1 MSYLAIYRRF
11 RPNDFSHVV
20 GQEHVVTTL
29 INQIKTERIGHAY
42 LFCGAR
48 GTGKTTVARIFAKAI
63 NCLTPENGSPC
74 GHCEVCEKLASPNN
88 LDIIEMDAAS
98 NNKVDNVQEIRANV
112 QYPPVAGKYK
122 VYIIDEVHMLT
133 TEAFN
138 ALLKTL
144 EEPPKHA
151 VFILATTEPHKLPAT
166 ILSRCMR
173 FDFHL
178 VSEKVIEKLIE
189 DIYDEVGKK
198 YEKEAVSLIA
208 KSGEGSIRDAL
219 SLADLCI
226 SYGDEK
232 LTYKQVIDVLGAS
245 DSSKTATLLSSILRG
260 DVGKVLSVIEELS
273 GLGKSV
279 SVLTKDVLSMVRDVL
294 VVKTCLGA
302 RDILMLPNDEYDVL
316 SGISEL
322 GDNHRFL
329 RILEIFTAI
338 ETDLRYSTHPRI
350 VFEAAAVKASL
361 PQEDYNIDAL
371 ISRVTAL
378 EKTVESLVQNGVKVS
393 VTAQPAPNLEAE
405 TKSEKFAEV
414 EQKSAYKP
422 FIEEKSSSV
431 AVETAEKAEMPRMAE
446 SVNVQP
452 EKRLSGFDYVSD
464 SDAPPVEE
472 DYTPPENQ
480 MSFYGFDDVKPV
492 EPPKPAPAQTEPVTP
507 SPVPAQA
514 KPAEPVEKAFPQGIV
529 RDRVPDARLWGT
541 VIRKLRAEKH
551 IMLWIACQEL
561 DAKVEGESLVIY
573 AEGENEY
580 NLLVKKESLETLQS
594 IVSPL
599 APYRVK
605 IVGAHKEQTEDDKFR
620 KDAESVNA
628 MFDGKVD
635 IKD

>member
-11 RPNDFSHVV
+11 RPNDFSNVV

-63 NCLTPENGSPC
+63 NCLNPVNGSPC
-74 GHCEVCEKLASPNN
+74 GNCEVCQNLASPNN
-88 LDIIEMDAAS
+88 LDIIEIDAAS
-98 NNKVDNVQEIRANV
+98 NNKVDNVQEIRSNV
-112 QYPPVAGKYK
+112 QYPPVSGRYK

-178 VSEKVIEKLIE
+178 VSDKVIENLIE
-189 DIYDEVGKK
+189 KIYDEVGKK

-232 LTYKQVIDVLGAS
+232 LTYKQVIDILGAS
-245 DSSKTATLLSSILRG
+245 DSSKTAALVTGILKG
-260 DVGKVLSVIEELS
+260 EVGKVLSVIEELC

-302 RDILMLPNDEYDVL
+302 KDILMLPQNEYDRL
-316 SGISEL
+316 FEISAL

-329 RILEIFTAI
+329 RVLEIFTAI

-361 PQEDYNIDAL
+361 PVEDYNMDAL
-371 ISRVTAL
+371 ISRVNDL
-378 EKTVESLVQNGVKVS
+378 EKSVKNLLSGESAVS
-393 VTAQPAPNLEAE
+393 VSKPKDASQKVAVEVVE
-405 TKSEKFAEV
+405 TS
-414 EQKSAYKP
+414 QKPAYKP
-422 FIEEKSSSV
+422 VNEQLGKKTESV
-431 AVETAEKAEMPRMAE
+431 AVNNKEDEKPP
-446 SVNVQP
+446 VQKE

-464 SDAPPVEE
+464 DDVPPPID
-472 DYTPPENQ
+472 DYMPPENQ
-480 MSFYGFDDVKPV
+480 MSFYGYDVV
-492 EPPKPAPAQTEPVTP
+492 EPAPKSNTENTNAAKQAPIATTVETSATP
-507 SPVPAQA
+507 KVSEEATA
-514 KPAEPVEKAFPQGIV
+514 KVMPQGVV
-529 RDRVPDARLWGT
+529 RDRIPDARLWGT

-561 DAKVEGESLVIY
+561 DAKVVGDTLVIL
-573 AEGENEY
+573 ADGENEY
-580 NLLVKKESLETLQS
+580 NLLSKKESIEVLQS
-594 IVSPL
+594 IVTPL
-599 APYRVK
+599 APYKVK
-605 IVGAHKEQTEDDKFR
+605 IQGVDKDDGEEDKFK
-620 KDAESVNA
+620 KDAEAVKE
-628 MFDGKVD
+628 MFDGKVT

>member
-11 RPNDFSHVV
+11 RPNDFSNVV

-63 NCLTPENGSPC
+63 NCLNPVNGSPC
-74 GHCEVCEKLASPNN
+74 GDCEVCQNLASPNN
-88 LDIIEMDAAS
+88 LDIIEIDAAS
-98 NNKVDNVQEIRANV
+98 NNKVDNVQEIRTNV
-112 QYPPVAGKYK
+112 QYPPVSGRYK

-178 VSEKVIEKLIE
+178 VSDKVIENLIE
-189 DIYDEVGKK
+189 KIYDEVGKK

-232 LTYKQVIDVLGAS
+232 LTYKQVIDILGAS
-245 DSSKTATLLSSILRG
+245 DSSKTAALVTGILKG
-260 DVGKVLSVIEELS
+260 EVGQVLSVIEELC

-302 RDILMLPNDEYDVL
+302 QDILMLPKNEYDRL
-316 SGISEL
+316 FEISEL

-329 RILEIFTAI
+329 RVLEIFTAI

-361 PQEDYNIDAL
+361 PTEDYNMDAL
-371 ISRVTAL
+371 ISRVNDL
-378 EKTVESLVQNGVKVS
+378 EKSVKNLLSGESAVLVSKPKDASQKIAVEVVETSQKPAYKPVNEQFNEKTEVVS
-393 VTAQPAPNLEAE
+393 VTDKEDTRP
-405 TKSEKFAEV
+405 FV
-414 EQKSAYKP
+414 QK
-422 FIEEKSSSV
+422 E
-431 AVETAEKAEMPRMAE
+431 
-446 SVNVQP
+446 

-464 SDAPPVEE
+464 DDVPPPID
-472 DYTPPENQ
+472 DYMPPENQ
-480 MSFYGFDDVKPV
+480 MSFYGYEEVKTAQKSDIESDNTTKQTPIATAV
-492 EPPKPAPAQTEPVTP
+492 ETSITPKISEEVN
-507 SPVPAQA
+507 A
-514 KPAEPVEKAFPQGIV
+514 KVMPQGVV
-529 RDRVPDARLWGT
+529 RDRIPDARLWGT

-561 DAKVEGESLVIY
+561 DAKVDGETLVIL
-573 AEGENEY
+573 ADGENEY
-580 NLLVKKESLETLQS
+580 NLLSKKESIEVLQS
-594 IVSPL
+594 IVTPL
-599 APYRVK
+599 APYKVK
-605 IVGAHKEQTEDDKFR
+605 IQGVDKDGGEEEKFK
-620 KDAESVNA
+620 KDAEAVKE
-628 MFDGKVD
+628 MFDGKVT
-635 IKD
+635 IKG